1 MDIGKH
7 AVKIENRKT
16 NISKWRP
23 DFFYLEDIKMTKNA
37 KSSTVEAFYYN
48 FLKNF
53 PANMIVVAGAINV
66 PFVLDI

>member
-1 MDIGKH
+1 
-7 AVKIENRKT
+7 
-16 NISKWRP
+16 
-23 DFFYLEDIKMTKNA
+23 MTKNA

-66 PFVLDI
+66 PFVLDNYQCFGHTK